1 MRIHPAS
8 HHAPHTLLTHS
19 SPTHTLRTHST
30 TPFTRSLSLPPR
42 YVPALN
48 TGPTQRATIKVTI
61 PANTPPC
68 DGCVLQYLWDSSD
81 NKLYYGCADVKITAA
96 PGGGGGIVP
105 PAVITPVVPAP
116 NVTAFTGTVT
126 MKADDGTTT
135 VTDAIKAD
143 FRAGLMM
150 FLGMADNDVTV
161 LSAVVDNGAIV
172 FSYQVSV
179 VLRRKLT
186 YTSLIKAYTKS
197 CTKTHTKTLY

>member
-1 MRIHPAS
+1 
-8 HHAPHTLLTHS
+8 
-19 SPTHTLRTHST
+19 
-30 TPFTRSLSLPPR
+30 
-42 YVPALN
+42 
-48 TGPTQRATIKVTI
+48 VTI

-96 PGGGGGIVP
+96 PGGGGG
-105 PAVITPVVPAP
+105 AVITPVVPAP

-126 MKADDGTTT
+126 MKAADGTTA

-143 FRAGLMM
+143 FRAGLSM
-150 FLGMADNDVTV
+150 FLGTADNDVSV

-179 VLRRKLT
+179 VRRRILP
-186 YTSLIKAYTKS
+186 YTNY
-197 CTKTHTKTLY
+197 